1 MLLSKRRLD
10 RAVVIGF
17 ACFLSVVF
25 GCPAPSTAPE
35 QYALELADRGTLVV
49 DVERV
54 DSWKKSYR
62 STFTYLPPLGAG
74 GPEPVAEVPGQYL
87 PQSLIGVEQEQL
99 DLMPTLRQIGEGF
112 EREPDGRVAIDDIR
126 IVELQVCPANGPPD
140 RLRVLFGIRRDTP
153 SDDDGARAPQ
163 GVGYRSQPWRLRR
176 SEEVWRVDA
185 VELNDPTA
193 AAILELNRATYDEVR
208 SCRKVY

>member
-99 DLMPTLRQIGEGF
+99 DLMPVRF
-112 EREPDGRVAIDDIR
+112 EAKRSWPTPGRCVRSGKDSSASR
-126 IVELQVCPANGPPD
+126 
-140 RLRVLFGIRRDTP
+140 T
-153 SDDDGARAPQ
+153 
-163 GVGYRSQPWRLRR
+163 VGSQSMTSASWSFRCVP
-176 SEEVWRVDA
+176 
-185 VELNDPTA
+185 PTA
-193 AAILELNRATYDEVR
+193 HRIACACCSVFGETLPATTTEHVL
-208 SCRKVY
+208 RKVSGTAANHGAYGVPRRFGASMP